1 MRVLRRPHR
10 LETALLE
17 RAGQL
22 HRRHR
27 IIGKEH
33 RAAEMHATLPWYS
46 LIWRLR
52 LAGGIGRRHQLPI
65 PRHAVSYEPHP
76 RRPAI
81 GRAQMGTEGGPE
93 RSSAEAGGARKII
106 HIDMDAFY
114 ASVEQRDNPE
124 LRGKPVAV
132 DGSRERGVVAAASYE
147 ARKFGVHSAMPSI
160 TAKRKCPDL
169 IFVKPRFD
177 AYRAISL
184 QIREIFAAYTPIIEP
199 LSLDEAYL
207 DVTENLKGI
216 VSATQIAEEIR
227 ARIRA
232 ETELTASAGVSY
244 NKFLAKLASDHRKPD
259 GLFVITPKMGPEF
272 VETLP
277 VRKFHGV
284 GPATAAKMERLGVKT
299 GLDLRAQT
307 LAFLQQHFGKAGS
320 YYYWVARGVDER
332 PVRAD
337 RIRKSVG
344 AENTFPADLF
354 TYEAARDA
362 LREIVDKVWGY
373 CEGSGARGRTVTLKV
388 KFANFQI
395 TRSRTG
401 QTQIRTRSEL
411 EQLGNALLEPLF
423 PVAKG
428 VRLLGVSLSSLA
440 VEEAEREPEFRLPP

>member
-1 MRVLRRPHR
+1 MVALGVDRDRA
-10 LETALLE
+10 ETGSEE
-17 RAGQL
+17 RGQ
-22 HRRHR
+22 
-27 IIGKEH
+27 GFSPE
-33 RAAEMHATLPWYS
+33 
-46 LIWRLR
+46 
-52 LAGGIGRRHQLPI
+52 
-65 PRHAVSYEPHP
+65 AV
-76 RRPAI
+76 
-81 GRAQMGTEGGPE
+81 
-93 RSSAEAGGARKII
+93 RSRKII
-106 HIDMDAFY
+106 HVDMDAFY

-132 DGSRERGVVAAASYE
+132 GGSRERGVVAAASYE
-147 ARKFGVHSAMPSI
+147 ARKFGVHSAMSSI

-169 IFVKPRFD
+169 IFVRPRFD
-177 AYRAISL
+177 AYKVISL
-184 QIREIFAAYTPIIEP
+184 QIREIFAEYTPIIEP

-216 VSATQIAEEIR
+216 ASATQIAAEIR

-259 GLFVITPKMGPEF
+259 GLFVITPAMGPEF

-284 GPATAAKMERLGVKT
+284 GPATAAKMARFGIKA

-320 YYYWVARGVDER
+320 YYYGVARGVDER

-337 RIRKSVG
+337 RIRKSIG
-344 AENTFPADLF
+344 AENTFLADLS

-362 LREIVDKVWGY
+362 LREIVNKVWEY
-373 CEGSGARGRTVTLKV
+373 CEGSGLRGRTVTLKV
-388 KFANFQI
+388 KFANFRQI

-401 QTQIRTRSEL
+401 QIQITTRNEL
-411 EQLGNALLEPLF
+411 EQLSNTLLEPLF
-423 PVAKG
+423 PVARG

-440 VEEAEREPEFRLPP
+440 AEEAEREREVSLPL